1 MTSNIV
7 AGYGSSSNLAFSFKT
22 SSGDTIEL
30 DMYSSKSM
38 EYSKAQDERG
48 GGESLSFGMKEG
60 YRFKF
65 QTNGLSGQDRSEIA
79 EAMKKIEPMVDRFV
93 KENGAS
99 SFLREPLDMI
109 ASGIQ
114 NELPKPK
121 DENAKNALS
130 SSVVDM
136 FDNVFKKNEKPS
148 DVFEDMRKL
157 LDKILKNIQNPQNI
171 FYA

>member
-1 MTSNIV
+1 MTTSKIGYASSANI
-7 AGYGSSSNLAFSFKT
+7 AFSFQT

-30 DMYSSKSM
+30 DMYSAKSM
-38 EYSKAQDERG
+38 EYSKEENNAQSS
-48 GGESLSFGMKEG
+48 ESFSFAAKEG

-65 QTNGLSGQDRSEIA
+65 KTNGLSEQDKAEIA
-79 EAMKKIEPMVDRFV
+79 EAMKKIEPIVDRFV
-93 KENGAS
+93 KESGAN

-109 ASGIQ
+109 ASSIQ

-121 DENAKNALS
+121 DENTKRALS
-130 SSVVDM
+130 SSLVRL
-136 FDNVFKKNEKPS
+136 FDDSLKKSEKPS
-148 DVFEDMRKL
+148 DIFEDMRKL